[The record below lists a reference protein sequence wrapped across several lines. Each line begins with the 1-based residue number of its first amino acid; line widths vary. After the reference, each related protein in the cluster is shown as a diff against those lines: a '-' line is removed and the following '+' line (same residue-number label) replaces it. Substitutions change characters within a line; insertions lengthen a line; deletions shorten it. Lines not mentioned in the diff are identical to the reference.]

1 MLYISCHPGSLARDA
16 GILVHEHGFT
26 LRAAGVM
33 DMFPH
38 TAHVESAAL
47 FTWEQS
53 SRRSRHDTGSPDDRR
68 AGHVAHPEDRELLRH
83 PLVGAVILFTR
94 NFESIE
100 QLERLVA
107 DIRAVRTP
115 PLLVTVDHEGGRVQR
130 FRKGFTVLPPM
141 RTIGHQYD
149 LDPAAGKLLAR
160 QCGWLMAA
168 ELRAVAIDMSFAPC
182 VDLDYGVSS
191 VIGDR
196 AFHRDPQVVAELA
209 VAFMGGMREAGMA
222 ATAKHFPG
230 HGAVAPDSHVA
241 MPVDR
246 RALARPGRGPLS
258 VPAPDRQ
265 RAAGGHGGARDLRAG
280 RRPACRV
287 FLTLDAAR
295 APRQSGVRRCHFYRR
310 SVDEGGRRL
319 SGTCAQR
326 AAAALKAGC
335 DVLSLCNDRKG
346 VLQVIESLRGT
357 GDPLSQVRM
366 VRLHS
371 KPGPTRAALRA
382 SAEWQACEAAVRACM
397 EWPTE
402 TNAITLATN
411 ERRR

>member
-1 MLYISCHPGSLARDA
+1 VQGT
-16 GILVHEHGFT
+16 T
-26 LRAAGVM
+26 L
-33 DMFPH
+33 
-38 TAHVESAAL
+38 TE
-47 FTWEQS
+47 
-53 SRRSRHDTGSPDDRR
+53 
-68 AGHVAHPEDRELLRH
+68 EDRDLLQH

-141 RTIGHQYD
+141 RTIGREYD
-149 LDPAAGKLLAR
+149 LDQAAGRQLAR

-168 ELRAVAIDMSFAPC
+168 ELLSVGIDMSFAPC

-209 VAFMGGMREAGMA
+209 IAFVGGMREAGMA

-241 MPVDR
+241 IPVDR
-246 RALARPGRGPLS
+246 RPLA
-258 VPAPDRQ
+258 
-265 RAAGGHGGARDLRAG
+265 DLDEDLY
-280 RRPACRV
+280 P
-287 FLTLDAAR
+287 
-295 APRQSGVRRCHFYRR
+295 YRR
-310 SVDEGGRRL
+310 LISNGLAAVMAAHVIFEEVDGLPAGFSSRWIQQELRGNLGFDGAIFTDDLSMKGAAVVGDMARRAE
-319 SGTCAQR
+319 T
-326 AAAALKAGC
+326 ALTAGC
-335 DVLSLCNDRKG
+335 DVLSVCNDRKG
-346 VLQVIESLRGT
+346 VLQVIESLRGS

-366 VRLHS
+366 VRLHG
-371 KPGPTRAALRA
+371 KPAPTRVALRA
-382 SAEWQACEAAVRACM
+382 SAEWQACETAVRACM
-397 EWPTE
+397 ERPE
-402 TNAITLATN
+402 LKLNS
-411 ERRR
+411 